1 MIGARQGRGEP
12 YDVEMPVDSNRELE
26 QDIGAVLVPEVRVAG
41 TITSPSEILPD
52 PEYVRRFPPAGVVAF
67 GRTPAG
73 AVSPVK
79 LLRALRASVAA
90 HGDPE
95 PFACCDLEQG
105 AGLHLPEGTRLPP
118 ALALAAAALG
128 ARTPAAG
135 IALLRAA
142 GELTAREARSLGI
155 ELVLAPV
162 ADVNTARD
170 NPIIA
175 VRSFGD
181 DPKRAGRMARAWL
194 EGLRAGGAAGC
205 AKHFPGHGD
214 TSQDSHIE
222 LARVSRDEAGLRE
235 IELVPFRELCYAGVE
250 TVMVG
255 HLDVPALTGEHGLPA
270 TLSQRAITGVLR
282 GELNFRG
289 VVLSDAMNMG
299 ALAKETRRY
308 ARAIAAGC
316 DGLLCPHDPLAA
328 AAELLDSIADGSLS
342 RERLATA
349 AQAMRALRD
358 ELRGR
363 ALAPRPLHAPVGEH
377 SPTEARASFATDLG
391 AAALVESATRWPWR
405 RGKPCEVGLSEP
417 ETPSAEARRQISLL
431 REALAQDSSPAG
443 VVLPVVCEV
452 RAFHGGYGLRESET
466 GRLLERVAE
475 LRRLGW
481 PVGLIWFGSPQTL
494 PKSLWED
501 PELAIVLAHAPTPP
515 MFAAVRGWL
524 EGRMQAGGSLPASL
538 G

>member
-1 MIGARQGRGEP
+1 MSAPAE
-12 YDVEMPVDSNRELE
+12 REIEL
-26 QDIGAVLVPEVRVAG
+26 DIGAVLVPEVRVAG
-41 TITSPSEILPD
+41 TIASPTEILPD
-52 PEYVRRFPPAGVVAF
+52 PEYLLRFPPAGVVAF

-79 LLRALRASVAA
+79 LLRTLRAAMRAKGES
-90 HGDPE
+90 E

-105 AGLHLPEGTRLPP
+105 AGLHFTEGTRLPP
-118 ALALAAAALG
+118 ALALAAAATG
-128 ARTPAAG
+128 ARTPAQG

-142 GELTAREARSLGI
+142 GELTAREARACGI

-181 DPKRAGRMARAWL
+181 DPKRAGRLARAWL

-222 LARVSRDEAGLRE
+222 LARVSRDEQGLRE
-235 IELVPFRELCYAGVE
+235 IELVPFRELLHAGVE

-255 HLDVPALTGEHGLPA
+255 HLDVPAMTGERGLPA
-270 TLSQRAITGVLR
+270 TLSERAITGVLR
-282 GELNFRG
+282 GELGFTG
-289 VVLSDAMNMG
+289 AVLSDAMNMG
-299 ALAKETRRY
+299 ALAQEPRRY
-308 ARAIAAGC
+308 ARALTAGC
-316 DGLLCPHDPLAA
+316 DGLLCPHDPHAA
-328 AAELLDSIADGSLS
+328 AAELLAAVASGELS
-342 RERLATA
+342 RERLAQA
-349 AQAMRALRD
+349 ASTMRALRD
-358 ELRGR
+358 ELRSR
-363 ALAPRPLHAPVGEH
+363 SIAPRPLHSQVGEN
-377 SPTEARASFATDLG
+377 SPLEARATFAADLG
-391 AAALVESATRWPWR
+391 AAALVASPASWPWR
-405 RGKPCEVGLSEP
+405 RGKSCEVGMSEP
-417 ETPSAEARRQISLL
+417 ELPTPEARRQIALL

-452 RAFHGGYGLRESET
+452 RAFHGGYGLTET
-466 GRLLERVAE
+466 EITSLLERVAD
-475 LRRLGW
+475 LRRLKW

-494 PKSLWED
+494 PRNLWED
-501 PELAIVLAHAPTPP
+501 PNLPIVLAHAPTPP
-515 MFAAVRGWL
+515 MFAAVRAWL
-524 EGRMQAGGSLPASL
+524 QGKIEAGGSLPASL